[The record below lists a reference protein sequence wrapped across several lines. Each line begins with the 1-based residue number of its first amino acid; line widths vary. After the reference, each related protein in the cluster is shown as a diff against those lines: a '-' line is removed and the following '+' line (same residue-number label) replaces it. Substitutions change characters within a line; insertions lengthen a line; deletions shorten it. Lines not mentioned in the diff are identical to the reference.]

1 MIFPLRSQGLG
12 ELGEVLLSCSSKA
25 IETHSQA
32 QQVVCW
38 CYSLQHSLG
47 IMKEMKKQRSVYDDT
62 RTTSILFHSASIILK
77 LLKLLVKLYL
87 FLCQVVSFPVYK
99 RIM

>member
-1 MIFPLRSQGLG
+1 
-12 ELGEVLLSCSSKA
+12 
-25 IETHSQA
+25 
-32 QQVVCW
+32 
-38 CYSLQHSLG
+38 
-47 IMKEMKKQRSVYDDT
+47 MKEMKKQRSVYDDT